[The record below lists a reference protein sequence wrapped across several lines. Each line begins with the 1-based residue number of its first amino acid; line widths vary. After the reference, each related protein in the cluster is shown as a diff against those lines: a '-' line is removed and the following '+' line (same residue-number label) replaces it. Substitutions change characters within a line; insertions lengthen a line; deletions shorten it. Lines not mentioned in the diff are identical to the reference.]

1 MSIWSSS
8 PNFLLPYVTSDSTW
22 WRAFSEPSPCTP
34 YTHAERPAWV
44 KYWNAQCEGDKCGQS
59 HWAGS
64 QCEFAEWALPSRCLQ
79 WKRGHRSHTSA
90 ALKKAKS
97 KYHQTVKLNSAL
109 SQSSSCFPDLQL
121 CLLITG
127 GHPRRDGRDTVT
139 ENKKHRSLS
148 YLQMGGGGFRW
159 TETTKVEHCHL
170 ENKL

>member
-1 MSIWSSS
+1 MW
-8 PNFLLPYVTSDSTW
+8 LLTRPGD
-22 WRAFSEPSPCTP
+22 APSLNL
-34 YTHAERPAWV
+34 RPAPRTPTLSAQHGSNTGMPNV
-44 KYWNAQCEGDKCGQS
+44 KETSVASLTELALS
-59 HWAGS
+59 V
-64 QCEFAEWALPSRCLQ
+64 FAEWTLPSRCLQ

-170 ENKL
+170 ENKP